1 MINSL
6 PFNELLEK
14 SGSVSIYMRNIQI
27 LSTEKYKVIDNL
39 SPPIMNRVFEL
50 NT

>member
-14 SGSVSIYMRNIQI
+14 GDSVSIYMRNTQI
-27 LSTEKYKVIDNL
+27 LSIEKYKVIDNL
-39 SPPIMNRVFEL
+39 SLPIMNRVFEL
-50 NT
+50 NS